1 MPKYN
6 VYALCN
12 ACGDLHPMEISV
24 TLDDGPVEKQSIGD
38 RYEAKDLPANLA
50 TLKDTRV
57 QCPKTGRQYAQ
68 KNDKQIFL
76 VPIN

>member
-38 RYEAKDLPANLA
+38 RYEAKGISLQ
-50 TLKDTRV
+50 TWSH
-57 QCPKTGRQYAQ
+57 
-68 KNDKQIFL
+68 
-76 VPIN
+76 